1 MPTNGGAKFPRPVGR
16 IGSCVAFTVALA
28 TAPGHTQ
35 EVIELTGEDR
45 WLQAD
50 FQELYRLGTLD
61 GEDWEQFGMLF
72 DVDFG
77 PGGDLY
83 VLDMQTARLFV
94 VGTDGR
100 LVTELGGKGEGPGE
114 FGYPV
119 TTAVLTDGRVVVGD
133 LSRRGYHMFAPGG
146 EFQRM
151 VPMSGDPAV
160 TTVGFFEAL
169 PGADAVIRVPTL
181 AKGVMFTADAFRGPL
196 ELPSS
201 HMIVRTSLTGEEAET
216 DTVGEAWLAPV
227 NFEDMPE
234 TLRRNVA
241 PAPTT
246 MLPEFSPNLYM
257 GTLPDGRL
265 ALADSSTYAVKIVE
279 PGRGVTRVLT
289 RPVYPEPMSGRMIR
303 AEKDRRLRRLED
315 AGVAGDDL
323 TRRRTS
329 IENLQFADEIP
340 VIRGLGTTW
349 DGRIWVLRYGEDPST
364 DGPVDVLAPDGRY
377 LGSYPVGA
385 TGLPAAFGPDG
396 LIANVET
403 DALGVQTVVV
413 RRVVER

>member
-1 MPTNGGAKFPRPVGR
+1 MPKNGRGKSRQPGGR
-16 IGSCVAFTVALA
+16 IGSWVAFTVALA
-28 TAPGHTQ
+28 TAPGHAQ

-50 FQELYRLGTLD
+50 FQELYRLGTLG
-61 GEDWEQFGMLF
+61 GEEWEQFGMLF
-72 DVDFG
+72 DVDFA

-100 LVTELGGKGEGPGE
+100 LVTELGGKGDGPGE

-119 TTAVLTDGRVVVGD
+119 ATAVMTDGRVVVGD
-133 LSRRGYHMFAPGG
+133 LSRRGYHMFDQDG

-151 VPMSGDPAV
+151 VRMAGDPAV

-181 AKGVMFTADAFRGPL
+181 AKGVMFTAGAFSGPL

-201 HMIVRTSLTGEEAET
+201 HMIVRTSITGEEAET
-216 DTVGEAWLAPV
+216 DTVAEAWLPPV

-257 GTLPDGRL
+257 GILPDGRL

-279 PGRGVTRVLT
+279 PGRGVTRILT
-289 RPVYPEPMSGRMIR
+289 RPLYPEPMSGRVIR
-303 AEKDRRLRRLED
+303 AEKDRRLRRLEE
-315 AGVAGDDL
+315 AATPEEDL
-323 TRRRTS
+323 TRRRTN
-329 IENLQFADEIP
+329 IENLEFADEIP

-349 DGRIWVLRYGEDPST
+349 DGRIWVLRYGEDPFA
-364 DGPVDVLAPDGRY
+364 DGPVDVLTADGRY
-377 LGSYPVGA
+377 LGSYPAGA
-385 TGLPAAFGPDG
+385 TGLPDAFGPDG

-413 RRVVER
+413 KRLVAR